1 MFPPKAN
8 KISSEFESFWKSFVR
23 IFQVLSVSH
32 YSIFRPN
39 IRSNFFGS
47 LPFLV
52 YFICF
57 SSIIISSV
65 VLTSGKALLPRRN
78 DTEIRLSK
86 HGKSL
91 LMYYVNS
98 LSIIGSMVVHIAIH
112 VEALFCR
119 KQEEKIFKKLKL
131 IDDIFVKELNYM
143 TDYRKRRAKYIRQNI
158 GVSVLSV
165 ILAAASSFISVSHV
179 DEGVR
184 VHFMKPIHIIPVF
197 VIRNRWCYVSMF
209 LSAIADT
216 LEDLQY
222 ALQKQQLRSFR
233 ETRLGPMINCTTEK
247 MRYFREIYSNS
258 CQIVTLIDDC
268 FGWTLITFLIQFTFD
283 SIDASYWLY
292 MNLHFFGSNS
302 LNIRKA
308 LTLQEFI
315 SMEKST
321 LFYLFSNVSDIIL
334 YSSSLLLMFWYFCM
348 LSERC
353 QKMVN

>member
-1 MFPPKAN
+1 MFFPKAN
-8 KISSEFESFWKSFVR
+8 KIPSGFESFWKPFVC

-39 IRSNFFGS
+39 LRSNFFRS

-65 VLTSGKALLPRRN
+65 VLTSGKALLPKNN

-98 LSIIGSMVVHIAIH
+98 LSIIGSMVVHMAIH

-131 IDDIFVKELNYM
+131 IGDIFVTKLNHM
-143 TDYRKRRAKYIRQNI
+143 ADYRKRRARYIQQNV

-165 ILAAASSFISVSHV
+165 ILAAASSFISLSHV
-179 DEGVR
+179 NKSVR

-197 VIRNRWCYVSMF
+197 VIRSRWCYVSMF
-209 LSAIADT
+209 LSAIADI

-222 ALQKQQLRSFR
+222 ALKKQQMRSFK
-233 ETRLGPMINCTTEK
+233 ETSVRPMINCTTEK

-268 FGWTLITFLIQFTFD
+268 FGWTLITFLIGFTFD
-283 SIDASYWLY
+283 SINASYWLY
-292 MNLHFFGSNS
+292 MNLHFFVSNS
-302 LNIRKA
+302 LNLRKG
-308 LTLQEFI
+308 F
-315 SMEKST
+315 
-321 LFYLFSNVSDIIL
+321 
-334 YSSSLLLMFWYFCM
+334 
-348 LSERC
+348 
-353 QKMVN
+353 